1 VNGTHLLALHRPRK
15 RPRQQQRRL
24 LKVVM
29 LVRYRLFQ
37 NFLPRHS
44 KRKMQGTM
52 KMAEM
57 IQGPEVKSI
66 RRGKRKRKQIKTRNL
81 PRRLQPLPPKRKE
94 DSVH

>member
-1 VNGTHLLALHRPRK
+1 
-15 RPRQQQRRL
+15 
-24 LKVVM
+24 
-29 LVRYRLFQ
+29 
-37 NFLPRHS
+37 
-44 KRKMQGTM
+44 MQGTM